1 MFSQTHATALAQTR
15 QYDLGMDLLS
25 RLQRVTTY
33 SERIDILEEAEE
45 RFDQIHVREHAIRV
59 AERSRELAQHLG
71 FDDAY
76 ANRLFN
82 ATRLHDVG
90 KLFMPKQILEKDGRA
105 TEEEF
110 LIIKEHARHGGDLLG
125 ASAPAFVV
133 NIARFHHERYDGNGY
148 NKLVGESIPFEARL
162 VQIADVFDALSSKR
176 SYKLD
181 LPEHR
186 VLDIMV
192 SSQKEGVMFD
202 PYLLRRFV
210 EMRLAMD
217 HERKISPEMAEKF
230 EAFVKSH
237 PNDDLKQ
244 VADISIFEG
253 WEIASG
259 GQRRKTAIDDG
270 VVLETRDTFGGV
282 TFRLPEPKATDSHD
296 VDHADTNTA
305 VQRGPRF

>member
-1 MFSQTHATALAQTR
+1 MLSQTHATALAQTR
-15 QYDLGMDLLS
+15 QYDLGLDLLS

-59 AERSRELAQHLG
+59 AERARELSLHCG
-71 FDDAY
+71 FDEGY
-76 ANRLFN
+76 ANRLYN

-90 KLFMPKQILEKDGRA
+90 KLFMPKHILEKPGRA
-105 TEEEF
+105 TNEEF

-125 ASAPAFVV
+125 ASAPEFVV

-148 NKLVGESIPFEARL
+148 NNLVGENIPFEARL
-162 VQIADVFDALSSKR
+162 VQIADVYDALSSKR
-176 SYKLD
+176 SYKPD
-181 LPEHR
+181 LPEER

-210 EMRLAMD
+210 EMRVAAD
-217 HERKISPEMAEKF
+217 HDRKISPEMAEKF
-230 EAFVKSH
+230 SKFVESH
-237 PNDDLKQ
+237 PNDDLKG
-244 VADISIFEG
+244 VADPSVFEG

-259 GQRRKTAIDDG
+259 GQRRKTALDDG
-270 VVLETRDTFGGV
+270 VFLETRDAMGAV
-282 TFRLPEPKATDSHD
+282 TFRLPEPKAVDVHD
-296 VDHADTNTA
+296 VEAADNA
-305 VQRGPRF
+305 SSGPRGPRF

>member
-45 RFDQIHVREHAIRV
+45 RFDQVHVREHAIRV
-59 AERSRELAQHLG
+59 AERARELALHCG
-71 FDDAY
+71 FDEAY
-76 ANRLFN
+76 ANRLYN
-82 ATRLHDVG
+82 AARLHDVG
-90 KLFMPKQILEKDGRA
+90 KLFMPKHILEKPGRA
-105 TEEEF
+105 TDEEH

-125 ASAPAFVV
+125 ASAPEFVV
-133 NIARFHHERYDGNGY
+133 NIARFHHERYDGKGY
-148 NKLVGESIPFEARL
+148 NNLVGENIPFEARL
-162 VQIADVFDALSSKR
+162 VQIADVYDALSSKR
-176 SYKLD
+176 SYKPD
-181 LPEHR
+181 LPEER

-217 HERKISPEMAEKF
+217 HDRKVSPEMTAKF

-237 PNDDLKQ
+237 PNDDLKE
-244 VADISIFEG
+244 VADRSIFEG
-253 WEIASG
+253 WEIAAG
-259 GQRRKTAIDDG
+259 GQRRKTSIDDG
-270 VVLETRDTFGGV
+270 VVLETRDAMGAV
-282 TFRLPEPKATDSHD
+282 TFRLPEPKAETSLDIE
-296 VDHADTNTA
+296 VADTA
-305 VQRGPRF
+305 RAPIGPRF